1 MPPTD
6 SLRVGLI
13 GYGLS
18 GAYFHAPFIST
29 TPGLDLAAIVTGNAE
44 RQEQARR
51 AYPHARVLAT
61 VEELWAMADSLQLVV
76 VATANAAHVP
86 LARAAIKKTLP
97 VVVDKPL
104 AASSAEARKLV
115 ETAHRA
121 GVLLTVFQ
129 NRRFDGDFLTLSRV
143 LGDELVGRPL
153 RFVRLGQVS
162 LCCSKLGV

>member
-1 MPPTD
+1 MTDDKIVPMSPPA

-29 TPGLDLAAIVTGNAE
+29 TPGLELAAIVTGNAE

-51 AYPHARVLAT
+51 AHPDAT
-61 VEELWAMADSLQLVV
+61 VVASVDDLWAMADSLQLVV

-86 LARAAIKKTLP
+86 LARAAIKRKLP

-104 AASSAEARKLV
+104 AASSADARKLV
-115 ETAHRA
+115 QT
-121 GVLLTVFQ
+121 
-129 NRRFDGDFLTLSRV
+129 
-143 LGDELVGRPL
+143 
-153 RFVRLGQVS
+153 
-162 LCCSKLGV
+162 